1 MSNDRRK
8 RMEQKTIAV
17 RLESE
22 QLQKLDMIVQATGWN
37 QSEIIRQLIDSA
49 LVRPP
54 VVMAEITKKPVAV

>member
-1 MSNDRRK
+1 
-8 RMEQKTIAV
+8 MEQKTIAV